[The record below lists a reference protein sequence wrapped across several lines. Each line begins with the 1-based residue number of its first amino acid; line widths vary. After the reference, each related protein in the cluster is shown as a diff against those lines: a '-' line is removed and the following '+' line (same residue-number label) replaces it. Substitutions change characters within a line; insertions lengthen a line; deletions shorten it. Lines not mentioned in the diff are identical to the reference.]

1 MDILKYGPQVEV
13 LAPAELREQVAQR
26 LREAAAQYR

>member
-13 LAPAELREQVAQR
+13 LAPEELRAKVAQR
-26 LREAAAQYR
+26 LREAAVQYS